1 MRTPPTLHI
10 NVNTNSPLK
19 WDQWERRSCI
29 VGWLWARERNKT
41 FLAGLRLI
49 WGYTDASS
57 DEHIIG
63 KIITVINMLSIQR
76 KTYKWARKALLY
88 HVVQRTAVFEPLRS
102 VSCSSRCQRHTA
114 ALFRLASPQKNI
126 RMTEGKATQYS
137 EKVKYRFS
145 RTICLCSC
153 QSKMNSESN
162 KQKDLKLK
170 AIISKWSEVLIRF
183 VDNASGRMALKL
195 TGRPYQQI

>member
-1 MRTPPTLHI
+1 MHHYDIHWFISLYCSASFENQPMRTPPTLHI

-102 VSCSSRCQRHTA
+102 VGPKMWELQQQVSEAHSR
-114 ALFRLASPQKNI
+114 FISP
-126 RMTEGKATQYS
+126 RVPTEEHQDDGGKS
-137 EKVKYRFS
+137 N
-145 RTICLCSC
+145 TI
-153 QSKMNSESN
+153 
-162 KQKDLKLK
+162 
-170 AIISKWSEVLIRF
+170 
-183 VDNASGRMALKL
+183 
-195 TGRPYQQI
+195 